1 MPYCIPADIIIGGKV
16 LNHRIFPL
24 LYHSTGFFPLATCS
38 CLYDSGQP
46 AAK

>member
-1 MPYCIPADIIIGGKV
+1 MDIKEKV
-16 LNHRIFPL
+16 LNNRTFLL
-24 LYHSTGFFPLATCS
+24 LYHSMGFFPLAARS